1 MKSIAYLILYIQRPY
16 IGYPQFLQ
24 ENLDPPIYD
33 FSKIP
38 TPYNKGMF
46 HTMKIKYDL
55 MKQS

>member
-1 MKSIAYLILYIQRPY
+1 MKSIYYLILYRQRSY

-38 TPYNKGMF
+38 APYNKGVV
-46 HTMKIKYDL
+46 HTMNIKYDL